1 LTTLD
6 IVLKTHI
13 ELCDEARKIV
23 SLKGHD
29 YNRQQQNDGD
39 TLFNMTVCEKLGIV
53 DTTTQGILV
62 RLSDKLMRLISLTKY
77 PNVDAQVKDE
87 SIRDTIKDTI
97 NYMVY
102 LYIKYEEVTKN
113 ETVQGEQY
121 SNDSIGGKRNC

>member
-1 LTTLD
+1 MTTLD
-6 IVLKTHI
+6 IILKTHA

-23 SLKGHD
+23 SQKGHD
-29 YNRQQQNDGD
+29 YCRQQQNNGD

-62 RLSDKLMRLISLTKY
+62 RLSDKLMRLVSLTKD
-77 PNVDAQVKDE
+77 PSVTAQVNNE

-102 LYIKYEEVTKN
+102 LYIKYEEYK
-113 ETVQGEQY
+113 
-121 SNDSIGGKRNC
+121 K